1 MLNIHQE
8 NEIVQQL
15 QKMISGLEMLK
26 QHCSIEFSVMEILS
40 IAQFDSY

>member
-8 NEIVQQL
+8 NEIVQQF
-15 QKMISGLEMLK
+15 QKMISGLEMFN
-26 QHCSIEFSVMEILS
+26 QHCSIEFSVMEILG